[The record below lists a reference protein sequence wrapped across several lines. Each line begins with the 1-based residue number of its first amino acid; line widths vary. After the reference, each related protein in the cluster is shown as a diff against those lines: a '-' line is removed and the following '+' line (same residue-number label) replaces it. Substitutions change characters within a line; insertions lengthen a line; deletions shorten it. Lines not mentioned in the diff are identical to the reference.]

1 MNSFNPEKYNDDI
14 IVVDMQSQGRA
25 RGFKVVNEYSALGDE
40 VLTRRIAD
48 RMRLILKLI
57 EGDTQSPLM
66 IRNTRLEDQVEELE
80 DDVKAFLSELNV
92 ANKRIRELEEGDI
105 ERYDEL
111 LYMVNEV
118 LGEVYAVGFSD
129 LDSAVRALIEEYD
142 DLAEESEDEG

>member
-80 DDVKAFLSELNV
+80 DDVKAFLSELKV
-92 ANKRIRELEEGDI
+92 AKKRIRELEEGDT

-142 DLAEESEDEG
+142 HLVEESEDEG

>member
-80 DDVKAFLSELNV
+80 DDVKAFLSELKV
-92 ANKRIRELEEGDI
+92 AKRRIRELEEGDT

-142 DLAEESEDEG
+142 DLVEESEDEG

>member
-80 DDVKAFLSELNV
+80 DDVKAFLSELKV
-92 ANKRIRELEEGDI
+92 AKKRIRELEEGDT

-142 DLAEESEDEG
+142 DLVEESEDED

>member
-1 MNSFNPEKYNDDI
+1 MNSFNPESYDDDI
-14 IVVDMQSQGRA
+14 IVVEMQSLGRG
-25 RGFKVVNEYSALGDE
+25 RGFKVVGEYSALGDE

-80 DDVKAFLSELNV
+80 DDVKAFLSELKV
-92 ANKRIRELEEGDI
+92 AKRRIRELEEGDT

-118 LGEVYAVGFSD
+118 LGEIYAVGFSD

-142 DLAEESEDEG
+142 DLVEESEDEG

>member
-80 DDVKAFLSELNV
+80 DDVKAFRSELKV
-92 ANKRIRELEEGDI
+92 AKRRIRELEEGDT
-105 ERYDEL
+105 ERYGEL
-111 LYMVNEV
+111 LYLVNEV

-142 DLAEESEDEG
+142 DLVEESEDED

>member
-1 MNSFNPEKYNDDI
+1 MNSFNPESYDDDI
-14 IVVDMQSQGRA
+14 IVVEMQSLGRG
-25 RGFKVVNEYSALGDE
+25 RGFKVVGEYSALGDE

-80 DDVKAFLSELNV
+80 DDVKAFRSELKV
-92 ANKRIRELEEGDI
+92 AKRRIRELEEGDT

-142 DLAEESEDEG
+142 DLVEESEDED

>member
-80 DDVKAFLSELNV
+80 DDVKALLSELKV
-92 ANKRIRELEEGDI
+92 ANKRIRELEEGDT

-142 DLAEESEDEG
+142 DLVEESEDEG